1 MGLLAKLGLPPPAT
15 PITPMPIMNVTAA
28 QGVETTSGGARPIAV
43 KQEPATLKTRLAA
56 RNKVLQDAYDKLA
69 GARDKL
75 DDEIPKRDGPVKAA
89 MQAQKADVD
98 KALSQVQRQLLQ
110 VGKDREAAANPATD
124 AKTMNDIVA
133 RAASPELIGKA
144 VEIDK
149 HDNAIERKTPLD
161 KHTTTTTTQ
170 VEGGA
175 SKTTVHDESRSVGLG
190 GVKKTTTDS
199 DETVTAKGRDS
210 TSTAKTTQ
218 LGLDGLSR
226 EKTTVNE
233 SEKDGKKTST
243 EGKSGWKAGPG
254 GITGS
259 RENKTTAADGSS
271 KASSVTGGLERG
283 DGKAGGT
290 LAATQTTSNASGGST
305 TLGGSG
311 KGGVQSLDGGA
322 GLYGDVQGS
331 GEKKREKEGGAF
343 GERGKSTLSAGA
355 VVGLQPNISCTVKPM
370 PDGKY
375 QLETRIDLG
384 ASIKGTASGDKEG
397 LGKVGVSVSGSA
409 CVYMVRQH
417 TLSDS
422 EAQAYLAALK
432 TGGSGKQDELAVV
445 RLGLKS
451 WPEAQKM
458 YLAMSGKTG
467 SAADVDSMQAG
478 DSKTIG
484 RKTSEGVGG
493 SADSGG
499 VGVNVG
505 AEKSQNREMTVSKNK
520 DGSTSYDTKRGQGDK
535 NTAGVTV
542 TSGVASAGVAF
553 GKTVTTSTGYKFRV
567 TPDME
572 NPRELQDQIAKLA
585 NASQADVEAFAKAHP
600 KTVVERSDVRDD
612 SKSTN
617 VTAAVG
623 GVKAN
628 FMTGAGI
635 EDTVTRDRD
644 GKIIGKSK
652 RGHNEGGLS
661 ISAGGKTIGTEIN
674 EEASGRVGADGDRV
688 VDVKRAQGD
697 TDIVDL
703 VDSLPLIGQKKK
715 DKSALQKVTGAPAEA
730 SMTRQVAGITLTA
743 DNLKSIAAMAGN
755 AREWN
760 NALISFGRDKGDWDA
775 AAAAIRKAG
784 GDPKAIE
791 DALASFVGKDNMR
804 AEVITRLVSPV
815 GNPNSVARWEFPQS
829 IASRQKDYQDLVV
842 AASEKQIVAAAKESV
857 ATAKQ
862 AGQTLNASLDSL
874 FAGIKSATD
883 FNDKSVQQ
891 GMLAAVRSR
900 QRAVAIAMRKLG
912 GADDAAAEKAQERG
926 DFDAALELCVGFQQ
940 TETDLFK
947 QVEDQHK
954 KTFSNA
960 DQAEIMRITVEIK
973 NLHAR
978 WQPQYD
984 KMAMLAQE
992 NGWAKD
998 RYWRFKPDGAC
1009 LNEAVKTGKAGTA
1022 TEPKPETADKR
1033 RNPDAVSDKRSGE
1046 MNRDVDSTGWKKYN
1060 SIKNDLANALAE
1072 ARRLVP
1078 EIKAA
1083 YEKAPNAAAEKWFN
1097 QASGVLAEAD
1107 TVYKRIKPND
1117 QPSMFDDGFVAL
1129 ERYRQGLAL
1138 LRKARA
1144 VFPK

>member
-1 MGLLAKLGLPPPAT
+1 MGLLAKLGLPPSAP

-28 QGVETTSGGARPIAV
+28 QGVETTNGGARPIAV

-110 VGKDREAAANPATD
+110 AGKDLQAVANPATD
-124 AKTMNDIVA
+124 AKAMNDIIA
-133 RAASPELIGKA
+133 RAASPEPIGKA
-144 VEIDK
+144 VEIDR
-149 HDNAIERKTPLD
+149 HDNAIEKKTPFD
-161 KHTTTTTTQ
+161 KRTTTTTTE
-170 VEGGA
+170 VTGGA
-175 SKTTVHDESRSVGLG
+175 SKTTVHDESRTVGLG

-226 EKTTVNE
+226 EKTKVDE

-243 EGKSGWKAGPG
+243 EAKSGLKAGLG
-254 GITGS
+254 GVTGS
-259 RENKTTAADGSS
+259 RESKTTAADGSS
-271 KASSVTGGLERG
+271 KASNVTGGLERG

-290 LAATQTTSNASGGST
+290 IAGTRTKTDASGGST
-305 TLGGSG
+305 TFGGSA
-311 KGGVQSLDGGA
+311 KGGVQSIDGGA

-370 PDGKY
+370 PDGTY
-375 QLETRIDLG
+375 QLTTRIDLG
-384 ASIKGTASGDKEG
+384 ASIKGTASGEKEG
-397 LGKVGVSVSGSA
+397 LGKVGASVSASA
-409 CVYMVRQH
+409 NVYMVRQH
-417 TLSDS
+417 TLDDG
-422 EAQAYLAALK
+422 EAKAYLAALK
-432 TGGSGKQDELAVV
+432 SGGSGKQDELAVV
-445 RLGLKS
+445 RVGLKS

-458 YLAMSGKTG
+458 FLAMSGKTG
-467 SAADVDSMQAG
+467 SAADVDTMQVG

-484 RKTSEGVGG
+484 RKTTEGGG
-493 SADSGG
+493 ISADSGG
-499 VGVNVG
+499 FGVNVG
-505 AEKSQNREMTVSKNK
+505 AEKSQNREMTVGKNK
-520 DGSTSYDTKRGQGDK
+520 DGSTSYDTRQGQADK
-535 NTAGVTV
+535 KTAGVTV
-542 TSGVASAGVAF
+542 TAGVASAGVAF
-553 GKTVTTSTGYKFRV
+553 GKTVTTATGYKFRV
-567 TPDME
+567 TADMKDA
-572 NPRELQDQIAKLA
+572 RALQDQIAKLA
-585 NASQADVEAFAKAHP
+585 NASQAEVDAFAKAHP
-600 KTVVERSDVRDD
+600 QTVVERSDVRDD
-612 SKSTN
+612 SDSTN
-617 VTAAVG
+617 VTASVAG
-623 GVKAN
+623 IKGN
-628 FMTGAGI
+628 FMSGSGI

-644 GKIIGKSK
+644 GKITGTSK

-661 ISAGGKTIGTEIN
+661 VSAGGKTIGTEIN

-697 TDIVDL
+697 TNIVDL
-703 VDSLPLIGQKKK
+703 LDSLPLVGQKKK
-715 DKSALQKVTGAPAEA
+715 DKSALQKATGAPDEA
-730 SMTRQVAGITLTA
+730 SMTRQVAGVTLTA

-755 AREWN
+755 APEWN
-760 NALISFGRDKGDWDA
+760 NALISFGRDKGDWGA

-784 GDPKAIE
+784 DDPKAIE
-791 DALASFVGKDNMR
+791 NALATFVGKNNMR

-815 GNPNSVARWEFPQS
+815 GSPNAVARWEFPQS
-829 IASRQKDYQDLVV
+829 IASRQKDYQDLVI
-842 AASEKQIVAAAKESV
+842 AASEKQIAVAAKDNV

-862 AGQTLNASLDSL
+862 AGQALTASLDSL
-874 FAGIKSATD
+874 FVSIKSATD

-891 GMLAAVRSR
+891 GMLAAIKGR
-900 QRAVAIAMRKLG
+900 QRAIAIAMRKLD
-912 GADDAAAEKAQERG
+912 GADDAAAEKGQERG
-926 DFDAALELCVGFQQ
+926 DFEAALELCVGFQL

-947 QVEDQHK
+947 QIEGHQNHGD
-954 KTFSNA
+954 A
-960 DQAEIMRITVEIK
+960 AEVMRITVEIK

-984 KMAMLAQE
+984 KLAMLAQE

-998 RYWRFKPDGAC
+998 RYWRFKPDGAR

-1022 TEPKPETADKR
+1022 TPAAPETANKKR
-1033 RNPDAVSDKRSGE
+1033 DPNAVSDKRSGE
-1046 MNRDVDSTGWKKYN
+1046 INREVDSTGWKKYN
-1060 SIKNDLANALAE
+1060 AIKNDLANALGE

-1083 YEKAPNAAAEKWFN
+1083 YDKSPNAAAEKWFN

-1107 TVYKRIKPND
+1107 TVYKHVKPND

-1144 VFPK
+1144 VYPK